1 MKKGKLSPDRYKVP
15 GGAPVDEKLEQRRT
29 ETLTEKRPNENQRKR
44 FAKKPTAVNETAGPK
59 SAKSRNVART
69 GRRPLGQTNQQT
81 SQKTGKRSDSQK
93 RQNTRYGT
101 GAMPATRPIEGAFGR
116 EPTQR
121 NRREI
126 PWSLQSSIPVARVD
140 HGAVTD

>member
-1 MKKGKLSPDRYKVP
+1 MKKGKLNPDRYKIP

-29 ETLTEKRPNENQRKR
+29 KTITENRPNENQRKR
-44 FAKKPTAVNETAGPK
+44 VAKQTAGPK
-59 SAKSRNVART
+59 TAKSSNVERT
-69 GRRPLGQTNQQT
+69 GRRPLGQANQQT

-101 GAMPATRPIEGAFGR
+101 EAMPATRPIEGAFGR

-126 PWSLQSSIPVARVD
+126 P
-140 HGAVTD
+140 

>member
-1 MKKGKLSPDRYKVP
+1 MKKGKLNPDRYKIP
-15 GGAPVDEKLEQRRT
+15 GGAPVDEKQT
-29 ETLTEKRPNENQRKR
+29 ITEKRPNGNQSKR
-44 FAKKPTAVNETAGPK
+44 VAKRPTAVNETAGPK
-59 SAKSRNVART
+59 TAKSKNVART

-93 RQNTRYGT
+93 RQNTRYGSES
-101 GAMPATRPIEGAFGR
+101 MPASRPIEGAFGR

-126 PWSLQSSIPVARVD
+126 P
-140 HGAVTD
+140 